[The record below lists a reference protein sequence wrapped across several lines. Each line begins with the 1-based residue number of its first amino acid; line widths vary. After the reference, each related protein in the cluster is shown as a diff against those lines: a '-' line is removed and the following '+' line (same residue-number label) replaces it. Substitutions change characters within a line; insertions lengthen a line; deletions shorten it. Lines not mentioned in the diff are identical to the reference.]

1 MHQIAL
7 PALPDVTA
15 PDGSHVR
22 ILCALERGSMAHF
35 TLAPG
40 MVSKAVRHR
49 SVEEIW
55 YIIAGAG
62 QMWRGNAGGESIVDL
77 QPGLS
82 LTIPAGTSFQ
92 FRSAGYSE
100 LEAVAI
106 TMPPWPGTDEAE
118 LVDGVW

>member
-1 MHQIAL
+1 VHEIAL

-22 ILCALERGSMAHF
+22 ILCALDRGSMAHF

-49 SVEEIW
+49 TVEEIW
-55 YIIAGAG
+55 YILAGSG
-62 QMWRGNAGGESIVDL
+62 KMWRANSAGESVTDL
-77 QPGLS
+77 EPGLS

-92 FRSAGYSE
+92 FRSDGTKD

-106 TMPPWPGTDEAE
+106 TMPPWPGMDEAE
-118 LVDGVW
+118 FVNGMW

>member
-55 YIIAGAG
+55 YIIAGTG
-62 QMWRGNAGGESIVDL
+62 QMWRTNADGESIVDL
-77 QPGLS
+77 HPGLS
-82 LTIPAGTSFQ
+82 LTIPAGASFQ
-92 FRSAGYSE
+92 FRSDGPPD

-106 TMPPWPGTDEAE
+106 TMPPWPGMDEAQF
-118 LVDGVW
+118 VDGKW